1 MHKLHDKMKYKIC
14 HFRPRCAPHPGRTKL
29 SHPWGSNDTK
39 SSPIC
44 LCMRCFDLL
53 YFRKTICLELHK
65 EYIWNHLKKRK
76 FLKCRRKRISFQG
89 LSDLD
94 ETGKTNIL
102 NKHNKQFLC
111 AYMYMHFNALGN
123 LWHILSLHCPVLEW
137 LSEKIFVAL
146 CLCNLKKHYRFA
158 FQ

>member
-1 MHKLHDKMKYKIC
+1 MTSDNYFCAVSFYASWFFDEQDYSLKYLDLLRNCSTSLPPEIFNQQISMLVYFILQLVTGEIIIWFCHLDDNFLNTPYVRVIMHKLHDKMKYKIC

-65 EYIWNHLKKRK
+65 EYI
-76 FLKCRRKRISFQG
+76 
-89 LSDLD
+89 
-94 ETGKTNIL
+94 
-102 NKHNKQFLC
+102 
-111 AYMYMHFNALGN
+111 
-123 LWHILSLHCPVLEW
+123 
-137 LSEKIFVAL
+137 
-146 CLCNLKKHYRFA
+146 
-158 FQ
+158 